1 MPVRIVRGSI
11 VRVDREAFGVG
22 LLSARGTRLSKKTQR
37 TIVTFE
43 KFGLTTKVLRTLE
56 SLGLHEAT
64 PLQYRII
71 DSVMR
76 NRRVLVYA
84 PSGAGKTTALL
95 VALIARLQKEPPPEG
110 RPVRAVIVTPPLGRG
125 VGHEVVERFK
135 ILAAGTDLRILNL
148 PYARSEANLRAHLEK
163 HRPDIL
169 VGSLARMVEF
179 ARLGEVSH
187 IEAIIYP
194 RLDRSVDEEAAKPYA
209 LWSNIFPEAAV
220 VGTIEEGIHEKA
232 TREAMPN
239 AEEWFDSYPGPI
251 PGTVDHFLAANFRF
265 PYSMYDFLWYW
276 SEENGFRKILLV
288 TKDENERQRFLLGEG
303 PQKGR
308 ISTATLPDI
317 ESRRVWPSDF
327 EVCFLWPSLL
337 APEDNARAACRGTG
351 DAAPVT
357 VALVTS
363 EKLAACR
370 RLALHL
376 DRSFK
381 LVNPIGAQFALPYE
395 LSVGDMAR
403 RWTVLHPFYRGPQYD
418 IPVGTAS
425 SAPLEKAES
434 AKSPESVES
443 IAPGAAKSEP
453 ASDNALEFL
462 RSTDVTRGKEP
473 SEPVRAIEVKNE
485 EVEPVEPI
493 EPLEPLVPLEE
504 PVSESEVAAAEGSD
518 DVSSDADLADGTEV
532 SEPSDEEH
540 EGHEEHEEQPHAE
553 EPHRRTLTIRADYV
567 AEKAHAPETEIV
579 ITEPLSSS
587 SAALRASERRHATSE
602 RLTHQLVAEQGKNRR
617 MRRMPHLPS
626 DSTGLI
632 PEKTERKT
640 ARDRKDS
647 DRRERLKA
655 EKQKTRAG
663 EPKVARRK
671 DVDASERRNEK
682 KTRNDRRRERAEKT
696 ETPAAG
702 PIAHVAQRPERTE
715 RKERNA
721 ERVERVER
729 TANTTAN
736 DGARRAENDEAVLLV
751 RFNEKAVV
759 PPATSA
765 SRGAFKVY
773 FATRDLARR
782 SRQLSKAERDSASA
796 EAELEAL
803 RAQSPEAVGD
813 ELRRFEENH
822 DRSKKIARNRIVSP
836 TGTNIEE
843 AIVRAHNAR
852 IDLELARRNHR
863 QAYYAKTKT
872 EMRYAGDVPEELRSS
887 YGVTEETI
895 AAHVAWK
902 LEQAKNAAR
911 ASESAAEP
919 AAEPAETSAP
929 AAPVAPE
936 AAEAQPA
943 RRENGKKK
951 TQRQGKRGRGVRTGH
966 AAGAIDSTGSTA
978 DSTDLN
984 APAALATPAPTDAA
998 QEAKSVEGAPE
1009 AAAPNAPTSGDAPQE
1024 EGAKASRRA
1033 EGSKS
1038 ASGKRAKSTEKP
1050 SERSDKNRGA
1060 KGRRDARPKKPARAQ
1075 NRPERD
1081 EAGDVN
1087 GNRALPEPKEEFLDD
1102 DFGNSI
1108 HYRTIAER
1116 QAAKARPKSA
1126 RTSDGIPSPLATS
1139 FGVYTPDPYGS
1150 LSLPQTMPGLTGR
1163 TPSVHVFG
1171 SGTDPYSGARIPPM
1185 RDKSPSGKKGPSSKG
1200 SKGSKG
1206 QKLRQPSKAQANP
1219 KGNAPAKGASD
1230 RARKGGRR
1238 GGTPKA

>member
-288 TKDENERQRFLLGEG
+288 TKDEKERQRFLLGEG

-632 PEKTERKT
+632 PEKTQDRPRPQRFRSSRT
-640 ARDRKDS
+640 AQSR
-647 DRRERLKA
+647 KA
-655 EKQKTRAG
+655 E
-663 EPKVARRK
+663 
-671 DVDASERRNEK
+671 
-682 KTRNDRRRERAEKT
+682 
-696 ETPAAG
+696 
-702 PIAHVAQRPERTE
+702 
-715 RKERNA
+715 
-721 ERVERVER
+721 
-729 TANTTAN
+729 
-736 DGARRAENDEAVLLV
+736 
-751 RFNEKAVV
+751 
-759 PPATSA
+759 
-765 SRGAFKVY
+765 
-773 FATRDLARR
+773 
-782 SRQLSKAERDSASA
+782 
-796 EAELEAL
+796 
-803 RAQSPEAVGD
+803 
-813 ELRRFEENH
+813 
-822 DRSKKIARNRIVSP
+822 
-836 TGTNIEE
+836 
-843 AIVRAHNAR
+843 NAR
-852 IDLELARRNHR
+852 
-863 QAYYAKTKT
+863 
-872 EMRYAGDVPEELRSS
+872 
-887 YGVTEETI
+887 
-895 AAHVAWK
+895 
-902 LEQAKNAAR
+902 
-911 ASESAAEP
+911 
-919 AAEPAETSAP
+919 
-929 AAPVAPE
+929 
-936 AAEAQPA
+936 
-943 RRENGKKK
+943 
-951 TQRQGKRGRGVRTGH
+951 
-966 AAGAIDSTGSTA
+966 
-978 DSTDLN
+978 
-984 APAALATPAPTDAA
+984 
-998 QEAKSVEGAPE
+998 
-1009 AAAPNAPTSGDAPQE
+1009 
-1024 EGAKASRRA
+1024 RRA
-1033 EGSKS
+1033 EG
-1038 ASGKRAKSTEKP
+1038 RATQ
-1050 SERSDKNRGA
+1050 
-1060 KGRRDARPKKPARAQ
+1060 RRRR
-1075 NRPERD
+1075 
-1081 EAGDVN
+1081 V
-1087 GNRALPEPKEEFLDD
+1087 
-1102 DFGNSI
+1102 
-1108 HYRTIAER
+1108 
-1116 QAAKARPKSA
+1116 
-1126 RTSDGIPSPLATS
+1126 RTSE
-1139 FGVYTPDPYGS
+1139 
-1150 LSLPQTMPGLTGR
+1150 
-1163 TPSVHVFG
+1163 
-1171 SGTDPYSGARIPPM
+1171 
-1185 RDKSPSGKKGPSSKG
+1185 
-1200 SKGSKG
+1200 
-1206 QKLRQPSKAQANP
+1206 
-1219 KGNAPAKGASD
+1219 
-1230 RARKGGRR
+1230 
-1238 GGTPKA
+1238 